1 MIVVS
6 DGDVIRN
13 EVYKT
18 GDILPLG
25 KERLTGQE
33 YGNVDFFL
41 NAMNYLTDN
50 VDMLSVRARELKM
63 RLLDTTL
70 IKKEKL
76 KWQIVNTALPLLIII
91 SFGFLQVYFR
101 KKKYNS

>member
-6 DGDVIRN
+6 DGDIIRN
-13 EVYKT
+13 EVYNN

-50 VDMLSVRARELKM
+50 IDMLSVRSRELKM
-63 RLLDTTL
+63 RLLDKTIL
-70 IKKEKL
+70 EKHKL
-76 KWQIVNTALPLLIII
+76 KWQLINTALPILLVI

-101 KKKYNS
+101 KRKYS